1 MARGHDYIASFRI
14 VRLLRSGSTC
24 QIYEAINDSTGQK
37 VALKTLVSERRKDK
51 NELRY
56 LQHEY
61 EVAKSFASKFVNEVY
76 EVDGKHSVPYL
87 SIEFSPFQ
95 NLKQRL
101 RSEYDLMNYH
111 ASTVITTVLEGLK
124 YLHDKGWVHCDVK
137 PDNFMVDDE
146 GNCKLIDFALA
157 VKIPSTI
164 GRVFGGGKSKTIA
177 GTRSYMSPEQIRRKS
192 LDNRSDIYSAA
203 CLLTELTTRKV
214 PFTGDS
220 PENLLTRHLHMKAP
234 PISSINTNITQE
246 FSDLVDEMLSKQ
258 PAGRPDSI
266 AVILGRLKSM
276 RIYKAQILHPSKMSA
291 DDDAEF

>member
-14 VRLLRSGSTC
+14 VRLIRSGSTC
-24 QIYEAINDSTGQK
+24 QIYEAINDNTGQK

-51 NELRY
+51 TELKY

-61 EVAKSFASKFVNEVY
+61 EVAKSFTSEFVNEVY
-76 EVDGKHSVPYL
+76 DVDAKHSVPYL

-101 RSEYDLMNYH
+101 RAEYNLMNYH
-111 ASTVITTVLEGLK
+111 ASTVITSVLEGLK
-124 YLHDKGWVHCDVK
+124 YLHDEGWVHCDVK

-146 GNCKLIDFALA
+146 GNCKLIDYALA
-157 VKIPSTI
+157 VKIPTAI

-177 GTRSYMSPEQIRRKS
+177 GTRSYMSPEQIRHKS
-192 LDNRSDIYSAA
+192 LDQRSDIYSAG
-203 CLLTELTTRKV
+203 CLLTELTTGKV

-220 PENLLTRHLHMKAP
+220 PENLLTRHLHMTAP
-234 PISSINTNITQE
+234 PICSVNTNITQE
-246 FSDLVDEMLSKQ
+246 FSDLVGEMLCKQ
-258 PAGRPDSI
+258 PANRPDSI

-276 RIYKAQILHPSKMSA
+276 RIYKAQILHPSKMTA
-291 DDDAEF
+291 ADDAEF

>member
-1 MARGHDYIASFRI
+1 MARGHDYIASFRV

-24 QIYEAINDSTGQK
+24 QIYEAIHDSTGQK

-51 NELRY
+51 TELKY
-56 LQHEY
+56 LQHEF
-61 EVAKSFASKFVNEVY
+61 EVAKSFTSEFVNKVY
-76 EVDGKHSVPYL
+76 EVDAKHSVPYL

-101 RSEYDLMNYH
+101 RTEYNLMNYH
-111 ASTVITTVLEGLK
+111 ASTVINTVLEGLK
-124 YLHDKGWVHCDVK
+124 YLHDEGWVHCDVK

-157 VKIPSTI
+157 VKIPSTF
-164 GRVFGGGKSKTIA
+164 GRIFGGGKSKTIA

-192 LDNRSDIYSAA
+192 LDNRSDIYSAG
-203 CLLTELTTRKV
+203 CLLTELTTGKV

-220 PENLLTRHLHMKAP
+220 PEHLLTRHLHMKAP
-234 PISSINTNITQE
+234 PICSVNTNITQE
-246 FSDLVDEMLSKQ
+246 FSDLVGEMLSKR
-258 PAGRPDSI
+258 PHDRPDSI

-276 RIYKAQILHPSKMSA
+276 RIYKSQVIHPSKMSA
-291 DDDAEF
+291 ADDAEF

>member
-14 VRLLRSGSTC
+14 VRLIRSGSTC

-124 YLHDKGWVHCDVK
+124 YLHDESWIRCDVK
-137 PDNFMVDDE
+137 PDNFIVDDE

-157 VKIPSTI
+157 VKIPSAI
-164 GRVFGGGKSKTIA
+164 
-177 GTRSYMSPEQIRRKS
+177 
-192 LDNRSDIYSAA
+192 
-203 CLLTELTTRKV
+203 CL
-214 PFTGDS
+214 
-220 PENLLTRHLHMKAP
+220 
-234 PISSINTNITQE
+234 
-246 FSDLVDEMLSKQ
+246 
-258 PAGRPDSI
+258 
-266 AVILGRLKSM
+266 
-276 RIYKAQILHPSKMSA
+276 
-291 DDDAEF
+291 

>member
-24 QIYEAINDSTGQK
+24 QIYEAINDNTGQK

-51 NELRY
+51 NELKY

-61 EVAKSFASKFVNEVY
+61 EVAKSFASEFVNKVY
-76 EVDGKHSVPYL
+76 GVDAKHNVPHL

-124 YLHDKGWVHCDVK
+124 YLHDEGWIHCDVK

-146 GNCKLIDFALA
+146 GNCKLIDYALA
-157 VKIPSTI
+157 VKTPSAI
-164 GRVFGGGKSKTIA
+164 GRIFGGGKSKTIA
-177 GTRSYMSPEQIRRKS
+177 GTRSYMSPEQIRHKS
-192 LDNRSDIYSAA
+192 LDTRSDIYSVG
-203 CLLTELTTRKV
+203 CLLTEITTRKV
-214 PFTGDS
+214 PFTGNS

-234 PISSINTNITQE
+234 PICSINTNITQE

-258 PAGRPDSI
+258 PADRPDSI

-276 RIYKAQILHPSKMSA
+276 RIYKAQILHPSKMPT
-291 DDDAEF
+291 DDGAEF